1 MTTDGRLD
9 RALRGRLAR
18 LRRLRHVPDDV
29 LADRVIA
36 EGLSWRL
43 FEDEPEVTGPDPD
56 RELAAWL
63 CEGCPV
69 WDECLELDLRHSGS
83 RPLGVFG
90 GLNEADRRALYPHW
104 LAFQVTAPEPP
115 GICAEE
121 DDRW

>member
-1 MTTDGRLD
+1 MTARDRLD
-9 RALRGRLAR
+9 PVLRGRLAR

-43 FEDEPEVTGPDPD
+43 FEAEPEEVTGPDPD

-69 WDECLELDLRHSGS
+69 WDECLELDLRHYGG

-90 GLNEADRRALYPHW
+90 GLNETDRRALYRHW

-115 GICAEE
+115 GDSVEE
-121 DDRW
+121 DY